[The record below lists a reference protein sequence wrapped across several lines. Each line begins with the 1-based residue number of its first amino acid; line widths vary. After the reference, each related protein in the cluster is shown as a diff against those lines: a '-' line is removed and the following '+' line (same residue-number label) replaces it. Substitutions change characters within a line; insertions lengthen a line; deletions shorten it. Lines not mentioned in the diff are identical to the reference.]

1 MSPAK
6 KYRGKIEK
14 VIRDYCKDTLEEFNT
29 PDKKVAFITHTTA
42 TPEMVANAK
51 SALFE
56 AGFNE
61 IYDTTAGGT
70 VTAHCGEHVLGI
82 LYLNDGE

>member
-1 MSPAK
+1 M
-6 KYRGKIEK
+6 IE
-14 VIRDYCKDTLEEFNT
+14 
-29 PDKKVAFITHTTA
+29 
-42 TPEMVANAK
+42 NARI
-51 SALFE
+51 ALQE
-56 AGFNE
+56 AGFKE